1 MTSTRQR
8 LQALERRVSSLKHP
22 LRIVVQEAGGRILA
36 IYQIDQK
43 NNVSIVQV
51 ADDATPTGNEA
62 TNDKPEN

>member
-1 MTSTRQR
+1 MTNTRQR

-22 LRIVVQEAGGRILA
+22 LRIVVEEAGGRVLA

-51 ADDATPTGNEA
+51 ADDATPTENEA
-62 TNDKPEN
+62 NHDQHKD